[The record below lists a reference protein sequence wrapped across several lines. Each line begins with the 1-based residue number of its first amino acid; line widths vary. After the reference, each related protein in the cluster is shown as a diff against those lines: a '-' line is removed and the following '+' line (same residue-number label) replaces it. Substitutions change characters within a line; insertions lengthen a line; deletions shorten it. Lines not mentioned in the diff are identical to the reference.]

1 MAYKAKRGEMRDVVE
16 VQRKSIAATAEDDHG
31 QVADTYVNLTNR
43 PREAAKIVAVSGAE
57 VEQAAQV
64 VGMTVFLVEMAYRT
78 DLTSDC
84 RVRWLTTGA
93 TTAPYLYVRG
103 VPADPYGT
111 KERITF
117 LAVQSDLPVEP

>member
-1 MAYKAKRGEMRDVVE
+1 MAYKTKAGELREVVE
-16 VQRKSIAATAEDDHG
+16 IQRKSIAAAAEDDHG
-31 QVADTYVNLTNR
+31 QVADTYANLTNR
-43 PREAAKIVAVSGAE
+43 PREAANIVAVSGAE

-64 VGMTVFLVEMAYRT
+64 VGMTVFRVEIRYRT

-84 RVRWLTTGA
+84 RLKWLTNGA

-111 KERITF
+111 KERVSF
-117 LAVQSDLPVEP
+117 LAVQSDAPVEP